1 MKLHGKVALVTGS
14 AIRVGKALA
23 ISLAEQGCNVVV
35 HYGRS
40 TDEALKTV
48 AELEALGV
56 QAWAVSADLA
66 DETAVNQLTGKVL
79 ELAGSLDILI
89 NSASVFPE
97 ESFATAASS
106 TWDHTMMINLKTPF
120 LLSQAFAA
128 QLPEGQQGKII
139 NLLDA
144 SSMRPRNHH
153 FSYTISKYGLEG
165 LTKTVAHALAAQ
177 NIQVNGIALGAILP
191 NSNDADPTSF
201 AAMANSNPSGRN
213 GDPQAVADAMLY
225 LLTHASYVTGESIRI
240 DGGQHLV

>member
-1 MKLHGKVALVTGS
+1 MKLQGKVALVTGS

-23 ISLAEQGCNVVV
+23 ISLAEEDCNVVV

-40 TDEALKTV
+40 TEQANKTV
-48 AELEALGV
+48 AALRALGV
-56 QAWAVSADLA
+56 QAWALSADLA
-66 DETAVNQLTGKVL
+66 DETAVSTLIADARS
-79 ELAGSLDILI
+79 LAGSLDILV

-97 ESFATAASS
+97 ETFETATSS
-106 TWDHTMMINLKTPF
+106 TWDHTMMVNLKTPF
-120 LLSQAFAA
+120 LLSQHFAA
-128 QLPEGQQGKII
+128 TLDAKQGKII

-165 LTKTVAHALAAQ
+165 LTKTVAHALAAR

-191 NSNDADPTSF
+191 NSNDADPAAF
-201 AAMANSNPSGRN
+201 DAMASSNPSGRN
-213 GDPQAVADAMLY
+213 GDPQAVADALLY
-225 LLTHASYVTGESIRI
+225 FVKHADYVTGESICI

>member
-1 MKLHGKVALVTGS
+1 MNLQGKVALVTGS

-23 ISLAEQGCNVVV
+23 CSLADQGCHVVV

-40 TDEALKTV
+40 SDEANQTV
-48 AELEALGV
+48 AEIESKGV
-56 QAWAVSADLA
+56 RAWAISADLG
-66 DETAVNQLTGKVL
+66 DETDVERLIDQAIDV
-79 ELAGSLDILI
+79 AGSVDILV

-97 ESFATAASS
+97 ESFESAASA
-106 TWDHTMMINLKTPF
+106 TWDHTMMVNLKAPF
-120 LLSQAFAA
+120 LLSQSFAA
-128 QLPEGQQGKII
+128 RLPVGQQGKII

-165 LTKTVAHALAAQ
+165 LTKTTAHALASR

-191 NSNDADPTSF
+191 NSNDPDPAAF
-201 AAMANSNPSGRN
+201 AAMADSNPSGRN
-213 GDPQAVADAMLY
+213 GDPQAVAGAMLY
-225 LLTHASYVTGESIRI
+225 LLQGADYVTGESICI

>member
-1 MKLHGKVALVTGS
+1 
-14 AIRVGKALA
+14 
-23 ISLAEQGCNVVV
+23 
-35 HYGRS
+35 
-40 TDEALKTV
+40 
-48 AELEALGV
+48 
-56 QAWAVSADLA
+56 
-66 DETAVNQLTGKVL
+66 
-79 ELAGSLDILI
+79 
-89 NSASVFPE
+89 
-97 ESFATAASS
+97 
-106 TWDHTMMINLKTPF
+106 MMINLKTPF

-191 NSNDADPTSF
+191 NSNDADPASF

>member
-1 MKLHGKVALVTGS
+1 MNLQGKVALVTGS

-23 ISLAEQGCNVVV
+23 CSLADQGCHVVV

-40 TDEALKTV
+40 DEQARATV
-48 AELEALGV
+48 AEIENKGV
-56 QAWAVSADLA
+56 RAWAISADLG
-66 DETAVNQLTGKVL
+66 DEQAVSRLIDQAID
-79 ELAGSLDILI
+79 LAGTVDILV
-89 NSASVFPE
+89 NSASIFPE
-97 ESFATAASS
+97 ETFDTAAPA
-106 TWDHTMMINLKTPF
+106 TWDRTMMVNLKAPF
-120 LLSQAFAA
+120 LLSQCFAER
-128 QLPEGQQGKII
+128 LTDGQQGKII

-165 LTKTVAHALAAQ
+165 LTKTVAHALAAR

-191 NSNDADPTSF
+191 NSNDADPKAF
-201 AAMANSNPSGRN
+201 DAMAKTNPSGRN

-225 LLTHASYVTGESIRI
+225 LLQQADYVTGESICI